1 MSELRL
7 RKDRNRFHFY
17 FGDSLELCLMNEE
30 LHNKMHVIHC
40 SADIGVEAE
49 LANILPAVSRCL
61 ISDIPEAI
69 IVTESIFSRFEGRKP
84 TLVEYVEFHLN
95 CPLTMIPT
103 MYGVRLF
110 DHFHLG
116 SSVCCQLHDDFN
128 TATPI
133 TLKWHK
139 TPVAYSADIQM
150 EISPAIEKVVRV
162 LAKHCFFPS
171 QAFYYSKKR
180 NIDGYR
186 TIYLR
191 SQVTFNHSTKHKL
204 HVVRYTPLT
213 FYNIM
218 QSLVNRLNWAE
229 GAIDALLQKCA
240 PASYQLAWKTLKT
253 WMKGDQVL
261 LFYNNNSEMRDAIL
275 KNQTTELICVQFIL
289 KEVGTRSHYRLD
301 QTVNKDFFL
310 NTHQV
315 LNLNWKDSNADVDTF
330 AVSFLLSKDHALNSA
345 THLFIIDPGH
355 KTLLYSIKLMAKS
368 MHRELVTNLSPRR
381 FAPPSAQSNLHR
393 IVRCQE
399 SEEEYKILVDLRR
412 IKLTRSAGTDQ
423 KFRL

>member
-1 MSELRL
+1 MGTAQFIFET
-7 RKDRNRFHFY
+7 N
-17 FGDSLELCLMNEE
+17 
-30 LHNKMHVIHC
+30 
-40 SADIGVEAE
+40 
-49 LANILPAVSRCL
+49 L
-61 ISDIPEAI
+61 IS
-69 IVTESIFSRFEGRKP
+69 FNRK
-84 TLVEYVEFHLN
+84 
-95 CPLTMIPT
+95 
-103 MYGVRLF
+103 
-110 DHFHLG
+110 
-116 SSVCCQLHDDFN
+116 
-128 TATPI
+128 
-133 TLKWHK
+133 
-139 TPVAYSADIQM
+139 
-150 EISPAIEKVVRV
+150 
-162 LAKHCFFPS
+162 
-171 QAFYYSKKR
+171 
-180 NIDGYR
+180 
-186 TIYLR
+186 
-191 SQVTFNHSTKHKL
+191 KHKL

-213 FYNIM
+213 FYYIM

-229 GAIDALLQKCA
+229 GAIDSLLQKCV

-355 KTLLYSIKLMAKS
+355 KTLLYSTKLMAKS
-368 MHRELVTNLSPRR
+368 MQKELVTNLSPRR